1 MQKYVKIVKIYC
13 NYGVG
18 VVQWRQLKK
27 GTARAGRVKDMRTF
41 RMKDVER
48 IEKLLADN

>member
-18 VVQWRQLKK
+18 VVQLRQLKK
-27 GTARAGRVKDMRTF
+27 GTARAVRVRGYEDYK
-41 RMKDVER
+41 
-48 IEKLLADN
+48 N